1 MGMNRDLAH
10 LCCEYKAFDADD
22 IADIHLLEV
31 FVGIVTE
38 LITGYIALDVALEV
52 LDVAERSFT
61 HHTLGHDTSGDGN
74 FLSVIFCVIVFD
86 ICAVSILII
95 LCDLERVLALCL

>member
-1 MGMNRDLAH
+1 MNRDLAH

-52 LDVAERSFT
+52 LDVAERSY
-61 HHTLGHDTSGDGN
+61 
-74 FLSVIFCVIVFD
+74 
-86 ICAVSILII
+86 
-95 LCDLERVLALCL
+95 